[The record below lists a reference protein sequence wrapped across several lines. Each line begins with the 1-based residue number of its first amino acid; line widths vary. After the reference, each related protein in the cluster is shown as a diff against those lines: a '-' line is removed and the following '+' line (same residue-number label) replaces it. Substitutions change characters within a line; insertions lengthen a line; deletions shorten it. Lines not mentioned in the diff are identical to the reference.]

1 MEKSIKRLSLA
12 LIALGLSAPVFADSS
27 SPFDVTV
34 PNQNGGFNI
43 GVDAL
48 YLQPSAGNLSYG
60 TVYNGATAGSSSAVS
75 GTVETVDPTYH
86 LGFDANIGYRI
97 PNTGNDVDLD
107 WTHLGNMSNSSSSYA
122 PAGGSFTHVGEN
134 GFTYSG
140 QTGNSNAQFQYDA
153 IDLDLGQ
160 AVMFGDYFKFHAFTG
175 ARYANLQQKIDNI
188 YGNTSSSTGVLTSH
202 YSYQDSQFKG
212 LGPQVGFDG
221 RACLPYN
228 FGLDAS
234 LTGSL
239 LVGSLD
245 SNASVQRIPAGTIPT
260 PTVLSY
266 SNNNSDRVVPALDG
280 KLGVDY
286 TINFNNADRSS
297 MMIQAGYQVTN
308 YFGVSNMILNNGVNS
323 DNNVAFD
330 GPYAGIKVMV

>member
-1 MEKSIKRLSLA
+1 MQKSIKRLSLA
-12 LIALGLSAPVFADSS
+12 LLALGLSAPIFADSS
-27 SPFDVTV
+27 SPFAVTV

-43 GVDAL
+43 GLDAL

-60 TVYNGATAGSSSAVS
+60 TVYNGSTSTTGASIS
-75 GTVETVDPTYH
+75 GTVQTVDPTYH
-86 LGFDANIGYRI
+86 WGFDANIGYRI
-97 PNTGNDVDLD
+97 PNTGNDVNLD
-107 WTHLGNMSNSSSSYA
+107 WTHLGNMSNSSSSFA
-122 PAGGSFTHVGEN
+122 PAGGSFEQVGGN
-134 GFTYSG
+134 GVTYTTQAG
-140 QTGNSNAQFQYDA
+140 YANTQFQYDA
-153 IDLDLGQ
+153 VNLDAGQ

-175 ARYANLQQKIDNI
+175 ARYANLQQKQDNI
-188 YGNTSSSTGVLTSH
+188 YGKTTDNVLQNTYLD
-202 YSYQDSQFKG
+202 QNSQFKG

-239 LVGSLD
+239 LVGSID
-245 SNASVQRIPAGTIPT
+245 SNASIQRIPTIT
-260 PTVLSY
+260 DKAVVLSFT
-266 SNNNSDRVVPALDG
+266 NNNNDRVVPALDG

-308 YFGVSNMILNNGVNS
+308 YFGVSNMILTNGVNS